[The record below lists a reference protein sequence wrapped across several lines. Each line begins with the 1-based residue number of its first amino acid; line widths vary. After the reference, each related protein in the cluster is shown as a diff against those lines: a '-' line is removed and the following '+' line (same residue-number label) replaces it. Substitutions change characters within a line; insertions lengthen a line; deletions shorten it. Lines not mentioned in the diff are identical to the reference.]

1 MSIPWVVRTD
11 SPAEVDVAGHPM
23 ILHYGDIAAEYAS
36 LRTGAMLVD
45 RSARGRVRIEGP
57 KRSDILTGLVTND
70 VNVLTPGHGQYAA
83 ALTPKGKIVSDL
95 RIYAREDHLLVDTP
109 PRSSTRW
116 REMLRKYVNPRIAP
130 HRDVSDELRHIGVFG
145 PRALRLVS
153 TLSGIDID
161 ILGALA
167 PYSHL
172 PGHTSDAGELMV
184 ARVPDLEIEGFEIFV
199 RPEHFDQTWES
210 LVSEGA
216 CPAGLMAWEIA
227 RIEAGRPEWG
237 VEMDDTTIAQEAN
250 LDELHAISYTKGC
263 YVGQE
268 VVARVHFRGHVNK
281 LLRGLLCGQNELLP
295 EKAILVDDEGK
306 TVGDIRS
313 SALSPRLG
321 SVALGM
327 VRREI
332 EPGTTLKVQWDGAE
346 GRADVTRL
354 PFPL

>member
-1 MSIPWVVRTD
+1 MV
-11 SPAEVDVAGHPM
+11 
-23 ILHYGDIAAEYAS
+23 LHYGDIAAEYAS

-57 KRSDILTGLVTND
+57 KRNEILTGLVTND
-70 VNVLTPGHGQYAA
+70 VSALVPGQGQYAA

-95 RIYAREDHLLVDTP
+95 RIYAMEDHLLVDSP

-130 HRDVSDELRHIGVFG
+130 HRDVSDELRDIGVFG
-145 PRALRLVS
+145 PRARRLVS
-153 TLSGIDID
+153 AVSGINTEV
-161 ILGALA
+161 LGALA

-172 PGHTSDAGELMV
+172 PGCTSSGGELVV

-199 RPEHFDQTWES
+199 SPVHFDQLWDGF
-210 LVSEGA
+210 VSEGA

-268 VVARVHFRGHVNK
+268 VVARVNFRGHVNK
-281 LLRGLLCGQNELLP
+281 LLRGLLCGQNDLLP
-295 EKAILVDDEGK
+295 EKAILVDDQGK
-306 TVGDIRS
+306 TVGDVRS

-332 EPGTTLKVQWDGAE
+332 EPGTTLTVQWDGAE

>member
-1 MSIPWVVRTD
+1 M
-11 SPAEVDVAGHPM
+11 
-23 ILHYGDIAAEYAS
+23 LHYGDIASEYAS
-36 LRTGAMLVD
+36 LRSGGMLVD

-70 VNVLTPGHGQYAA
+70 VNALSPGEGQYAA

-95 RIYAREDHLLVDTP
+95 RIYAGADHLLVDTP
-109 PRSSTRW
+109 PRSSSKW

-130 HRDVSDELRHIGVFG
+130 HRDVSDELRDVGVFG
-145 PRALRLVS
+145 PRARRLVS
-153 TLSGIDID
+153 AVSGIDTEA
-161 ILGALA
+161 LGGLA

-172 PGHTSDAGELMV
+172 PGHTNGRGELTV

-199 RPEHFDQTWES
+199 SALHFDRLWDD
-210 LVSEGA
+210 LVSDGA

-237 VEMDDTTIAQEAN
+237 VEIDDTTIAQEAN

-281 LLRGLLCGQNELLP
+281 QLRGLLCGQNELLP
-295 EKAILVDDEGK
+295 EKAILVDDQGK
-306 TVGDIRS
+306 TVGDVRS
-313 SALSPRLG
+313 AALSPRLG

-332 EPGTTLKVQWDGAE
+332 EPGTTLKVEWDGAE

>member
-1 MSIPWVVRTD
+1 
-11 SPAEVDVAGHPM
+11 
-23 ILHYGDIAAEYAS
+23 
-36 LRTGAMLVD
+36 
-45 RSARGRVRIEGP
+45 
-57 KRSDILTGLVTND
+57 
-70 VNVLTPGHGQYAA
+70 
-83 ALTPKGKIVSDL
+83 
-95 RIYAREDHLLVDTP
+95 
-109 PRSSTRW
+109 
-116 REMLRKYVNPRIAP
+116 
-130 HRDVSDELRHIGVFG
+130 
-145 PRALRLVS
+145 
-153 TLSGIDID
+153 
-161 ILGALA
+161 
-167 PYSHL
+167 
-172 PGHTSDAGELMV
+172 V

-199 RPEHFDQTWES
+199 SAVHFDQLWDD
-210 LVSEGA
+210 LVSAGA

-237 VEMDDTTIAQEAN
+237 VEIDDTTIAQEAN

-281 LLRGLLCGQNELLP
+281 HLRGLLCGQNELLP
-295 EKAILVDDEGK
+295 EKAILVDDQGK
-306 TVGDIRS
+306 TVGDVRS
-313 SALSPRLG
+313 AALSPRLG

>member
-1 MSIPWVVRTD
+1 MSIPLVLRTA
-11 SPAEVDVAGHPM
+11 SPAEADVAGRPM
-23 ILHYGDIAAEYAS
+23 VLHYGDVAAEYAS

-57 KRSDILTGLVTND
+57 KRSEILTGLVTND
-70 VNVLTPGHGQYAA
+70 VNALAPGHGQYAA
-83 ALTPKGKIVSDL
+83 ALTPKGKVVSDL
-95 RIYAREDHLLVDTP
+95 RIYAKADHLLVDTP
-109 PRSSTRW
+109 PRSSLRW

-130 HRDVSDELRHIGVFG
+130 HRDVSDELRDIGVFG
-145 PRALRLVS
+145 PRARRLISAVS
-153 TLSGIDID
+153 GVDSEV
-161 ILGALA
+161 LGALPA
-167 PYSHL
+167 YSHL
-172 PGHTSDAGELMV
+172 PGHTISGGEITI

-199 RPEHFDQTWES
+199 DPAHFDELWDG

-216 CPAGLMAWEIA
+216 CPGGLMAWEIA

-237 VEMDDTTIAQEAN
+237 IEMDDTTIAQEAN

-281 LLRGLLCGQNELLP
+281 LLRGLLCGQNEPLP
-295 EKAILVDDEGK
+295 EKAILVDDQGK
-306 TVGDIRS
+306 TVGDVRS

-321 SVALGM
+321 SIALGM
-327 VRREI
+327 VRREV
-332 EPGTTLKVQWDGAE
+332 EPGTTLKVQGDGAE